1 MRAPPTIRDM
11 RAGDY
16 PSFARLFPELESGDA
31 VPGEAAFAAK
41 IAPAAVVAELAGE
54 VVGYVHFQVFEREGY
69 VRHVAVDRRVR
80 GRGIG
85 RALMEEVAG
94 RLRAAGCARWR
105 LNVKPE
111 NEPAVGLYAALGLE
125 VAYASAT
132 LRFRWTLVDMITML
146 PRRLSIARITEEE
159 MAGIEA
165 HFELPA
171 GQLRALDRSPTVHLL
186 RLVDADLPG
195 DLTLGFAAF
204 DVRFGGAF
212 PFRVAEPGLAGPLL
226 AGLRPLAEPDNP
238 WMQIVAEGDPRMAEM
253 LLASGASVVM
263 RFVHMVGEIPAAAST

>member
-1 MRAPPTIRDM
+1 MRALPTIRDM

-31 VPGEAAFAAK
+31 VPAEATFAAK
-41 IAPAAVVAELAGE
+41 IAPAAVVAEQDGE
-54 VVGYVHFQVFEREGY
+54 LVGYIYFQIFDREGY
-69 VRHVAVDRRVR
+69 IRHVAVDRRVR
-80 GRGIG
+80 GRGVG
-85 RALMEEVAG
+85 RALMEAVAG

-111 NEPAVGLYAALGLE
+111 NEPAVGLYAGFGMA
-125 VAYASAT
+125 VVHASAT

-159 MAGIEA
+159 MAGIEG
-165 HFELPA
+165 HFDLPA
-171 GQLRALDRSPTVHLL
+171 GQLRYLDRSPTTHLL

-226 AGLRPLAEPDNP
+226 AGLRPLAQPENP
-238 WMQIVAEGDPRMAEM
+238 WMQVVAEGDPRMAEM
-253 LLASGASVVM
+253 LLASGASVAM
-263 RFVHMVGEIPAAAST
+263 RFVHMVGPIPAAAT